1 MCFRFLHSWARKMT
15 QKERAI
21 GTLQKGSGTISTTH
35 MVLATVCNSSP
46 RKSNAYTVTCVA
58 DRHEDK
64 TFVQIK

>member
-46 RKSNAYTVTCVA
+46 GDPMHTPVWQT
-58 DRHEDK
+58 DMK
-64 TFVQIK
+64 TKHLYR